1 MIPFASSPR
10 RPVLT
15 ALSRLRWA
23 AASIGLLWVASC
35 ASSDSGNACAKYGGQ
50 CGKMCSV
57 DTDCAAGLYC
67 GSSGKCTADCATNG
81 ASCGNGLLC
90 NSRGRCLPGAMFGPG
105 TGNGPGLT
113 DASACLADTRQ
124 GEGLPVDIYIMN
136 DQSQSMTCAIPTGG
150 DRWTAMTKALTNFV
164 KSPGAAG
171 LGVGIQYFG
180 QVPGGMGRR
189 DTGQDSC
196 DPAAYQP
203 PDVEIAPLPGNAQ
216 PIITSLGN
224 HQPWTYTPTP
234 AAIDGAIA
242 HAKMWAAAHPSHIVA
257 VVLATDGQPN
267 LCGNAQDR
275 IGSVAQSAA
284 AGFGATPS
292 IRTYVIGTIGGSA
305 ATGGQGCNLDP
316 NPPNKAD
323 LDRVAKAGGT
333 GSAFV
338 VDAANGDAS
347 AQFLD
352 ALGKI
357 RGSAVD
363 PCQYV
368 VPATTSSGQ
377 QVNPAEV
384 NVTLTPSGGK
394 AAELLQAPDAASCPA
409 SGGWYYDNPT
419 SPTKLLLCPATCNTV
434 KADAKASINILMG
447 CKTDTVTT
455 R

>member
-1 MIPFASSPR
+1 MITFLTTPR
-10 RPVLT
+10 RPILK
-15 ALSRLRWA
+15 ALSKSRWA
-23 AASIGLLWVASC
+23 ALGVGLLLIAAC
-35 ASSDSGNACAKYGGQ
+35 SSNSDGGNACAKYGAQ
-50 CGKMCSV
+50 CGRTCST
-57 DTDCAAGLYC
+57 DTDCGMGLYC
-67 GSSGKCTADCATNG
+67 GQSGKCTADCSTNG

-90 NSRGRCLPGAMFGPG
+90 DGRGRCVQGAIFGPG
-105 TGNGPGLT
+105 TGVTGLT

-150 DRWTAMTKALTNFV
+150 DRWTAMTNALTNFV
-164 KSPGAAG
+164 KSPNAAG

-189 DTGQDSC
+189 DNGQDSC
-196 DPAAYQP
+196 DPAVYQP
-203 PDVEIAPLPGNAQ
+203 ADVEIAPLPGNAQ
-216 PIITSLGN
+216 AIITSLGN
-224 HQPWTYTPTP
+224 HMPWTYTPTP
-234 AAIDGAIA
+234 AAIDGALA
-242 HAKMWAAAHPSHIVA
+242 HAKTWAAAHPSHIVA

-284 AGFGATPS
+284 AGLAGTPS
-292 IRTYVIGTIGGSA
+292 IRTYVIGTIGGSS

-323 LDRVAKAGGT
+323 LDRVAKGGGT
-333 GSAFV
+333 GSAFI
-338 VDAANGDAS
+338 VDAAMGDAS

-357 RGSAVD
+357 RGAAVD

-368 VPATTSSGQ
+368 VPSTTTSGR
-377 QVNPAEV
+377 QVNPQEV

-394 AAELLQAPDAASCPA
+394 TQELLQASDANSCPA
-409 SGGWYYDNPT
+409 SGGWYYDDP
-419 SPTKLLLCPATCNTV
+419 SAPTKLLLCPATCNTV
-434 KADAKASINILMG
+434 KADAKASVNILMG
-447 CKTDTVTT
+447 CKTNTVPT